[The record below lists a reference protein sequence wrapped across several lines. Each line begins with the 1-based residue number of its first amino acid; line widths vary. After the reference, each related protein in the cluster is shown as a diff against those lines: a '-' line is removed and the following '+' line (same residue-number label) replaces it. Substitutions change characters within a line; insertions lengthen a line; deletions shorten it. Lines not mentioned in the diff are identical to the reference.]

1 MLKFW
6 QNLSNTY
13 KIVIVSLI
21 VLVIAG
27 AYYMDSLNYKIK
39 ADNVAVL
46 ENKVL
51 KGSYSKLVGSYSAGY
66 DYEVQIKK
74 VGENYEYIINRRHWD
89 EYSGKN
95 EIQKFSG
102 TMASKFEDYESE
114 VAGTTSKEILWK
126 CETGGM
132 AGQFAFLTHKGE
144 LKNESGYVEARLFN
158 TKGSS
163 FACITLQ

>member
-1 MLKFW
+1 
-6 QNLSNTY
+6 
-13 KIVIVSLI
+13 
-21 VLVIAG
+21 
-27 AYYMDSLNYKIK
+27 
-39 ADNVAVL
+39 
-46 ENKVL
+46 
-51 KGSYSKLVGSYSAGY
+51 
-66 DYEVQIKK
+66 
-74 VGENYEYIINRRHWD
+74 
-89 EYSGKN
+89 
-95 EIQKFSG
+95 
-102 TMASKFEDYESE
+102 MASKFEDYESE